1 MPEKMPE
8 RMPER
13 MVEEIIRADGVSY
26 RYHGRIPALEQVS
39 LTIGAGE
46 RFAVIGAN
54 GSGKSTLLQVLGG
67 LIFPDE
73 GRVFFRECEV
83 SEKALREKGF
93 LRLFRGR
100 VGYVFQDS
108 DIQLFCPT
116 VLDELLYG
124 PQQLL
129 IAEEEAR
136 ERAFAVMQML
146 RIENLKDRPPYMLS
160 GGEKKRVAIGSVL
173 TMNPEVLLFDE
184 PTNGLDPRTQCFLV
198 ELLLTLNE
206 AGKTIVIATHD
217 LSLIGEV
224 HARVAVLS
232 EEHRLERAGSAEEI
246 LKNEELLLKVNLIHE
261 HIHFHGKTA
270 HRHLHSHFPSH
281 CHENRFPHLP
291 AVQDKEEGP
300 MKELDKLK
308 HLLHHWQEHND
319 EHADTYREW
328 SQKMSALGRQ
338 DLANVLETLYREAGK
353 LGALF
358 EEAMRLAK

>member
-1 MPEKMPE
+1 MD
-8 RMPER
+8 
-13 MVEEIIRADGVSY
+13 EIIKAEGVSY
-26 RYHGRIPALEQVS
+26 RYYGSIPALAGVS
-39 LTIGAGE
+39 LGIGAGE

-67 LIFPDE
+67 LVFPSE
-73 GRVFFRECEV
+73 GTVSFRGHEV
-83 SEKALREKGF
+83 SEKSLREKGF
-93 LRLFRGR
+93 LRFFRER

-124 PQQLL
+124 PQQLSM
-129 IAEEEAR
+129 AEEEAR

-146 RIENLKDRPPYMLS
+146 NIENLKDRPPYMLS

-198 ELLLTLNE
+198 ELLLALNE
-206 AGKTIVIATHD
+206 AGKTVVLATHD
-217 LSLIGEV
+217 LSLIGEL

-232 EEHRLERAGSAEEI
+232 EDHWLEKTGSAEEV
-246 LKNEELLLKVNLIHE
+246 LEDEELLLKVNLIHE

-270 HRHLHSHFPSH
+270 HRHLHSHFPFH
-281 CHENRFPHLP
+281 RHENHIPHIHTIP
-291 AVQDKEEGP
+291 EKEKQP
-300 MKELDKLK
+300 MNELDKLK

-319 EHADTYREW
+319 EHADTYKEW

-338 DLANVLETLYREAGK
+338 DLAGVLDALYRDASK
-353 LGALF
+353 LGTLF
-358 EEAMRLAK
+358 EEAMRMLK